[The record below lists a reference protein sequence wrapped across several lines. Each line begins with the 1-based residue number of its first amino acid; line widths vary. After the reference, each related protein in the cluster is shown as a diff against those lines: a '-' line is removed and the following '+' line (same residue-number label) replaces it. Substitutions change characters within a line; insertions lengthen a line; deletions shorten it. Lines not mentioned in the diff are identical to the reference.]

1 MPLNIIIG
9 AQWGDEGKGRFT
21 DLLAADTDAVG
32 RFSGGD
38 NAGHTVTVGEDV
50 FKLHLIPSGI
60 IHEKAICIIGNGVVM
75 NPAVFIREMDGLIE
89 RGIDVGPERLK
100 ISRAC
105 HIITPAHIAL
115 DKAKEMA
122 LGTGKIGTT
131 LRGIGPAYMD
141 KIGRSGLRAGLFA
154 HPEALTAA
162 IHAHI
167 EAHNNTLTK
176 IYGAAPLDAT
186 AVAAEYAVYAQHLAP
201 HLADASVLLDD
212 YLKAGR
218 AVLAEG
224 AQGTFLD
231 IDHGTYPFVTS
242 SSPTAGGAL
251 TGLGIG
257 PKMVGRVIGVCK
269 AFTSRVGSGPFPCE
283 AEGETA
289 VRLRGTGANPW
300 DEYGTTTGR
309 ARRVG
314 WLDLVMLRHAGRIN
328 SFTDIAIT
336 KLDILSGLAEIPV
349 CVAYTLDGERIN
361 HFPHSLEELGRC
373 EPVFELLPGWQEDV
387 TGART
392 WDDLPK
398 AAQNYIEYIAKDTQT
413 PISYV
418 SVGPGRA
425 QVVDSSA
432 IDLLS

>member
-21 DLLAADTDAVG
+21 DLLAVNADAVG

-60 IHEKAICIIGNGVVM
+60 IHENATCVIGNGVVM
-75 NPAVFIREMDGLIE
+75 NPAVFIQEMDGLIE
-89 RGIDVGPERLK
+89 RGVNVGPKRLK

-105 HIITPAHIAL
+105 HIITPAHLAL
-115 DKAKEMA
+115 DKAKEA
-122 LGTGKIGTT
+122 QLGKGKIGTT

-141 KIGRSGLRAGLFA
+141 KIGRSGIRAGLFA
-154 HPEALTAA
+154 HPEELVAA
-162 IHAHI
+162 IHDHI
-167 EAHNNTLTK
+167 EAHNETLTK
-176 IYGAAPLDAT
+176 IYGAEPLDAT
-186 AVAAEYAVYAQHLAP
+186 AVAAEYAVYAQRLAP
-201 HLADASVLLDD
+201 HLTDASVLLDD

-349 CVAYTLDGERIN
+349 CVAYKLDGELID

-373 EPVFELLPGWQEDV
+373 EPVFEVLEGWQEDV

-392 WDDLPK
+392 WDDLPE
-398 AAQNYIEYIAKDTQT
+398 AAQKYIAYIAKDTQT

-425 QVVDSSA
+425 QVVDSSG
-432 IDLLS
+432 IDLFS